1 MSEGRNAL
9 LHLCFHR
16 VKVQFMSYEI
26 LGMCKKILQYARCNI
41 CLCDGSGSKNK
52 AIIIITL
59 MTDLG

>member
-26 LGMCKKILQYARCNI
+26 LGMCKKYYNMRGVRSVCAMVWGQ
-41 CLCDGSGSKNK
+41 K
-52 AIIIITL
+52 
-59 MTDLG
+59 